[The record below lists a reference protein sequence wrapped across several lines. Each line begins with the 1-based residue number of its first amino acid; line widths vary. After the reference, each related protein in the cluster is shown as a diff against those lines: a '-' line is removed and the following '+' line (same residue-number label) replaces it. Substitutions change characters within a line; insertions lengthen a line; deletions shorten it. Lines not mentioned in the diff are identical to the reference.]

1 MDISALSFFQSLRQ
15 DNQKFAVVG
24 LGSFGCAVCST
35 LHCLGYEVLATD
47 IDERRV
53 SEALTGQ
60 IVSHALQ
67 LDSTEPSALKE
78 AGIFEFD
85 IVIVAIGNYIPESI
99 ITTLNVKEAG
109 VPYVVAQA
117 SSEVHQKLLKRVG
130 ADYVV
135 FPDYQASF
143 ALAFT
148 LTQPSIIDRFEIDQE
163 NSILELIVPDK
174 FHGKTIAELQLRNRY
189 GLNVIAVSKNGKFQF
204 NPIPTHRLERSSTIV
219 VIASNGNRIDALA
232 EN

>member
-1 MDISALSFFQSLRQ
+1 MELSALSFFQSLRQ
-15 DNQKFAVVG
+15 DNQKFAVIG
-24 LGSFGCAVCST
+24 LGRFGRAVCST

-60 IVSHALQ
+60 IVNHALQ
-67 LDSTEPSALKE
+67 LDSTEASALKE

-85 IVIVAIGNYIPESI
+85 IVIVAIGNYVPESI

-109 VPYVVAQA
+109 VPHVVAKA

-135 FPDYQASF
+135 FPDYEASF
-143 ALAFT
+143 ALALT

-163 NSILELIVPDK
+163 KSIVELIVPDK

-189 GLNVIAVSKNGKFQF
+189 GLNVIAVDKNGKFQF
-204 NPIPTHRLERSSTIV
+204 NPIPAHRLERGSTMV
-219 VIASNGNRIDALA
+219 VIAGNQNRIYALT